1 MPQTPNPAAT
11 DASST
16 ERIRRRARLIIEI
29 SNRPGIYRN
38 GLQAAVAR
46 LTPEEAAVLADL
58 EHHGLNVPQMRD
70 VLRGAHVLVDEPS
83 LYERWLFPKISHQ
96 RLSSHHPDID
106 KRQFPDI
113 GMKGPLLREKLHGRT
128 AHGTWVQLEKTPASF
143 GKRKLP
149 SWQDVL
155 HLADYFMYRLTRSNI
170 GPWGRS
176 GATERRPMYLSP
188 DLRATVPLPQAASDE
203 LTGVLARIEEAD
215 DVTAASTDLAARFPP
230 PERANDLLELTF
242 TGEVQGQGL
251 FAGSDVW
258 ITRMAVE
265 TAHQLLRRDSAPS
278 WSVPPVAATRSQ
290 TVDLGGERRVAY
302 GLRLGAPNGEAA
314 R

>member
-1 MPQTPNPAAT
+1 MPQTPDPAAT

-29 SNRPGIYRN
+29 SNRPGIYRK

-83 LYERWLFPKISHQ
+83 LYERWLFPKVSHQ

-188 DLRATVPLPQAASDE
+188 DLRATVALPQAASDE
-203 LTGVLARIEEAD
+203 LTGVISRIEEAD
-215 DVTAASTDLAARFPP
+215 DVTAASADLAARFPP
-230 PERANDLLELTF
+230 PDRANDLLELTF

-258 ITRMAVE
+258 ITRTAVE
-265 TAHQLLRRDSAPS
+265 TSRQLLHTDFAPS
-278 WSVPPVAATRSQ
+278 WSVPPVPAARSE
-290 TVDLGGERRVAY
+290 TVDLGDGRRVVY
-302 GLRLGAPNGEAA
+302 GIRKSPGNGKVA
-314 R
+314 